1 MNEQRADSR
10 AAPIPMAAAWGA
22 VISMML
28 GVFALA
34 TAKFLPPS
42 VLTPIASDLGIS
54 VGLAGQT
61 VTAAAALA
69 VAGSLL
75 IPSFTRGVDRRNVL
89 LGLSVLLIAS
99 NLMVAFAPDFALLLL
114 GCAVLGIASGGF
126 WAMSMAIVMRLVPES
141 LVPRGLAI
149 VMSGFG
155 AATIVAAPVGSWL
168 GAVIGW
174 RGVFLLAAALG
185 LLVLIVQL
193 LTLPS
198 MASRRQA
205 NLRTLVDVLKRPH
218 MRSGLI
224 AVLLIWGGNSALF
237 TYIRPFLQ
245 DVTGM
250 AITGVTAI
258 LLAFG
263 VANYVGSHLG
273 GVMLKRHAKLTMA
286 LMPLL
291 MGAIGIALA
300 SAHGTPATTLA
311 LVAIWGLVFGT
322 VPVAWTTWVTRSVPD
337 EAESGGGL
345 LVAAVQVAIAMGAGA
360 GGILVSLGGV
370 ASVFMVGGA
379 VLVVAAPFI
388 ALAVKPVT
396 RAQPPDGLVREE
408 ATAMLAGEIG
418 SAVDYTTIRG
428 NRVARRSVNN
438 SGEICHDY

>member
-1 MNEQRADSR
+1 MNEQRAES
-10 AAPIPMAAAWGA
+10 AAVPVPKAAAWGA

-28 GVFALA
+28 GLFALS

-61 VTAAAALA
+61 VTAAAAMA
-69 VAGSLL
+69 VAASLL
-75 IPSFTRGVDRRNVL
+75 IPSCTRRMDRRNVL

-99 NLMVAFAPDFALLLL
+99 NLIVAFAPDFALLLL
-114 GCAVLGIASGGF
+114 GCAVLGIAIGGF
-126 WAMSMAIVMRLVPES
+126 WAMSMAIVMRLVPER
-141 LVPRGLAI
+141 VPRGLAI
-149 VMSGFG
+149 VMSGFA
-155 AATIVAAPVGSWL
+155 AATIVATPAGSWL

-185 LLVLIVQL
+185 LLALIVQW

-198 MASRRQA
+198 MAPRGQA

-245 DVTGM
+245 EVTGVT
-250 AITGVTAI
+250 ITGVTAI

-300 SAHGTPATTLA
+300 SAHGAPATTLA

-322 VPVAWTTWVTRSVPD
+322 IPVAWTTWITRVVPN

-345 LVAAVQVAIAMGAGA
+345 LVAAVQVAIAVGAGA
-360 GGILVSLGGV
+360 GGILVNLGDV

-379 VLVVAAPFI
+379 VLVAAALFI
-388 ALAVKPVT
+388 ALAVTPGT
-396 RAQPPDGLVREE
+396 RAQQPDGLAREE

-418 SAVDYTTIRG
+418 SAVDYATIRG
-428 NRVARRSVNN
+428 DRVARRSVNT
-438 SGEICHDY
+438 SGELS

>member
-1 MNEQRADSR
+1 
-10 AAPIPMAAAWGA
+10 
-22 VISMML
+22 
-28 GVFALA
+28 
-34 TAKFLPPS
+34 
-42 VLTPIASDLGIS
+42 
-54 VGLAGQT
+54 
-61 VTAAAALA
+61 
-69 VAGSLL
+69 
-75 IPSFTRGVDRRNVL
+75 
-89 LGLSVLLIAS
+89 
-99 NLMVAFAPDFALLLL
+99 
-114 GCAVLGIASGGF
+114 
-126 WAMSMAIVMRLVPES
+126 
-141 LVPRGLAI
+141 
-149 VMSGFG
+149 
-155 AATIVAAPVGSWL
+155 
-168 GAVIGW
+168 
-174 RGVFLLAAALG
+174 
-185 LLVLIVQL
+185 
-193 LTLPS
+193 
-198 MASRRQA
+198 
-205 NLRTLVDVLKRPH
+205 

-224 AVLLIWGGNSALF
+224 AVLLTWGGNSALF

-245 DVTGM
+245 DVTGV

-388 ALAVKPVT
+388 ALAVKPGT
-396 RAQPPDGLVREE
+396 RAQPPDWLVREE

-428 NRVARRSVNN
+428 NRVACRSVNN

>member
-1 MNEQRADSR
+1 MNEQRVDSR
-10 AAPIPMAAAWGA
+10 SAPVPKAAAWGA

-34 TAKFLPPS
+34 TAEFLPPS

-61 VTAAAALA
+61 VTATAALA
-69 VAGSLL
+69 FAGSLL
-75 IPSFTRGVDRRNVL
+75 IPSFTRRMDRRNVP
-89 LGLSVLLIAS
+89 LGLSVLLVVS

-114 GCAVLGIASGGF
+114 GRAVLGIAMGGF
-126 WAMSMAIVMRLVPES
+126 WAMSIAIVMRLVPES
-141 LVPRGLAI
+141 LIPRGLAI
-149 VMSGFG
+149 VMSGLG

-168 GAVIGW
+168 DAVIGW

-185 LLVLIVQL
+185 LLALIVQL
-193 LTLPS
+193 LTLPH
-198 MASRRQA
+198 MTPRGKA
-205 NLRTLVDVLKRPH
+205 NLRTLVDVMQRPH

-224 AVLLIWGGNSALF
+224 AVLLIFGGNYALF

-245 DVTGM
+245 DVTGV

-273 GVMLKRHAKLTMA
+273 GAMLKRHAKLTMT

-322 VPVAWTTWVTRSVPD
+322 VPVAWTTWVTRTVPD

-345 LVAAVQVAIAMGAGA
+345 LVAVIQVAIAVGAGA
-360 GGILVSLGGV
+360 VGILMNAGGV
-370 ASVFMVGGA
+370 TSVFMAGGA
-379 VLVVAAPFI
+379 VLVVAALFI
-388 ALAVKPVT
+388 ALAVKPGT
-396 RAQPPDGLVREE
+396 QAQQPDELVREE
-408 ATAMLAGEIG
+408 ACAMLAGEMG
-418 SAVDYTTIRG
+418 SAVDYSI
-428 NRVARRSVNN
+428 ARRHRAALHHMNH
-438 SGEICHDY
+438 SGELS

>member
-1 MNEQRADSR
+1 MSKQRAESN
-10 AAPIPMAAAWGA
+10 AAPIPKAAAWGA

-34 TAKFLPPS
+34 TAEFLPPS

-61 VTAAAALA
+61 VAATAALA
-69 VAGSLL
+69 FAGSLL
-75 IPSFTRGVDRRNVL
+75 IPSFTRRIDRRNVL

-99 NLMVAFAPDFALLLL
+99 NLMVAFASDFALLLL
-114 GCAVLGIASGGF
+114 GRAVLGIAMGGF

-149 VMSGFG
+149 VMSGLG

-185 LLVLIVQL
+185 LLALIVQL
-193 LTLPS
+193 LTLPR
-198 MASRRQA
+198 MAPKNRA
-205 NLRTLVDVLKRPH
+205 NLRTLVEVARRPH

-224 AVLLIWGGNSALF
+224 AVLLIFGGNYALF

-245 DVTGM
+245 EVTGV

-263 VANYVGSHLG
+263 VVNYIGSHLG
-273 GVMLKRHAKLTMA
+273 GVMLKRHAKLTMV
-286 LMPLL
+286 LTPLL

-322 VPVAWTTWVTRSVPD
+322 VPVAWTTWITRVVPD

-345 LVAAVQVAIAMGAGA
+345 LVAAIQVAIAVGAGA
-360 GGILVSLGGV
+360 GGVLVNVGGV

-379 VLVVAAPFI
+379 VLVAAALFI
-388 ALAVKPVT
+388 ALAVKPGT
-396 RAQPPDGLVREE
+396 RAQQSDGLVREE
-408 ATAMLAGEIG
+408 ATAMLAGEIA
-418 SAVDYTTIRG
+418 SAVDYAT
-428 NRVARRSVNN
+428 VRRSPMAHHSVNH
-438 SGEICHDY
+438 SGDICHDH